1 MKHEVILSGFGGQ
14 GVMSIGKN
22 LVEAGVAE
30 DLQVS
35 WVPSY
40 GPEMRGGTANC
51 TVIISSERIGSPLVE
66 DPSEIVVMNRAALAK
81 FGPKVRAGGTIF
93 VNSSIVPDTVERA
106 DVTVH
111 YVPCDDIAREL
122 GNLKV
127 SNMVMLG
134 AYVGATKVLSVSTI
148 ETMIHEMFTGKK
160 ERLIPLNLAALHRGI
175 ACVQPITPCDKTKD
189 IA

>member
-30 DLQVS
+30 DLHAS

-51 TVIISSERIGSPLVE
+51 TVILSDERIGSPIVE
-66 DPSEIVVMNRAALAK
+66 KPSEIIVMNRAALAK
-81 FGPKVRAGGTIF
+81 FGSHVQPGGTIF
-93 VNSSIVPDTVERA
+93 INSSIVPDKVERT
-106 DVTVH
+106 DVNVY

-122 GNLKV
+122 GNTKV

-134 AYVGATKVLSVSTI
+134 AYVAATKILKIETI
-148 ETMIHEMFTGKK
+148 ENMIHEMFSGKK
-160 ERLIPLNLAALHRGI
+160 AKLIPMNMEALKRGI
-175 ACVQPITPCDKTKD
+175 AC
-189 IA
+189 AEG